1 MMSDPSPMNAY
12 WLGRA
17 TALVDWIKAPTQGG
31 IFSFHNPV
39 SIRWFEDGVLNIT
52 TTCVDRHAATTPD
65 RVAFFYEGEDE
76 TQRQT
81 ITYGQLQD
89 HVCRFANSLKVL
101 GVAKGDRVV
110 IYMPMIPQA
119 VYAML
124 ACARIGAVHSVVF
137 GGFSANALHTR
148 IMDCGA
154 KVVITADGGMRGG
167 KVIAL
172 KAAVDEAIPETPVQ
186 HVVVVRH
193 LGQDIPWTAG
203 RDHDYGDLQKAAAPV
218 CEPEPMKAE
227 DPLFILYTSG
237 STGTPKGVVHTCGGY
252 GVYAA
257 HTMQTVFD
265 PQASDV
271 FWCTA
276 DVGWITGHSY
286 IVYGPLSMGTTQ
298 VLFEGVPTW
307 PDASRWWQMVDRY
320 GVTIF
325 YTAPTAIRTLMRL
338 GLDPL
343 NTTHRSTLRLLGS
356 VGEPIDP
363 EAWHW
368 YHTHIGGGR
377 CPIMDTWWQTET
389 GGILMAPLDRNH
401 QKPGFAA
408 KALPHI
414 QPILLDTHG
423 QPTTDEGNLCFATSW
438 PGQARTLHGDH
449 ARFEK
454 TYFGDFPGFFFSGD
468 GAKRDESGDYRIT
481 GRVDDVINVSG
492 HRLSTAEIEAALD
505 DAHGVIESA
514 VVGVHDPL
522 KGQGIYA
529 FVVLASEVTPSTSLK
544 HQLIDHVK
552 TYISPIAKPDHIQF
566 CEGLPK
572 TRSGKI
578 MRRILRKIAAGES
591 DFGDISTL
599 ANPEVVGALRGGC
612 VGRGAGA

>member
-1 MMSDPSPMNAY
+1 MTTFSPVDAY
-12 WLGRA
+12 WLDRA
-17 TALVDWIKAPTQGG
+17 TDLVDWIKAPTRGG
-31 IFSFHNPV
+31 AFSFRPPV
-39 SIRWFEDGVLNIT
+39 SIGWFDDGVLNVT
-52 TTCVDRHAATTPD
+52 TTCVDRHAAATPD
-65 RVAFFYEGEDE
+65 RVAFFFEGDDPHH
-76 TQRQT
+76 TRR
-81 ITYGQLQD
+81 ITYQQLKD
-89 HVCRFANSLKVL
+89 DVCRFANILKGL
-101 GVAKGDRVV
+101 GVEKGDRVI
-110 IYMPMIPQA
+110 IYMPMIPET

-124 ACARIGAVHSVVF
+124 ACARMGAVHSVVF
-137 GGFSANALHTR
+137 GGFSAHALQSR
-148 IMDCGA
+148 IVDSGA
-154 KVVITADGGMRGG
+154 KVVITADGGLRGG
-167 KVIAL
+167 KVIPL
-172 KAAVDEAIPETPVQ
+172 KAAVDEAVPGTAVQ
-186 HVVVVRH
+186 HVLVVPH
-193 LGQDIPWTAG
+193 LGQEIALVPG
-203 RDHDYGDLQKAAAPV
+203 RDHDYAALQQTASV
-218 CEPEPMKAE
+218 MCDPEPMKAE

-237 STGTPKGVVHTCGGY
+237 STGTPKGVLHTCGGY
-252 GVYAA
+252 LVYAA
-257 HTMQTVFD
+257 HTVQTVFD
-265 PQASDV
+265 PKEDDV

-286 IVYGPLSMGTTQ
+286 IVYGPLARGASQ
-298 VLFEGVPTW
+298 VLYEGVPTW
-307 PDASRWWQMVDRY
+307 PNASRWWQMVDRY

-338 GLDPL
+338 GQDPL

-389 GGILMAPLDRNH
+389 GGILIAPLDREN

-408 KALPHI
+408 KPLPHI
-414 QPILLDTHG
+414 QPVLLDTHG
-423 QPTTDEGNLCFATSW
+423 HPTTEEGNLCFATSW
-438 PGQARTLHGDH
+438 PGQARTLYGDH

-454 TYFGDFPGFFFSGD
+454 TYFGDFPGYYFTGD
-468 GAKRDESGDYRIT
+468 GAKRDADGDYRIT

-514 VVGVHDPL
+514 VVGSPDPL

-529 FVVLASEVTPSTSLK
+529 FVVLASGVIASDALK
-544 HQLIDHVK
+544 KDLMDHVR

-566 CEGLPK
+566 CDGLPK

-578 MRRILRKIAAGES
+578 MRRILRKLAAGET

-599 ANPEVVGALRGGC
+599 ANPEVVAALQIR
-612 VGRGAGA
+612 

>member
-1 MMSDPSPMNAY
+1 MTTFSPVDAY
-12 WLGRA
+12 WLDRA
-17 TALVDWIKAPTQGG
+17 TDLVDWIKTPTQGG
-31 IFSFHNPV
+31 AVSFHTPV
-39 SIRWFEDGVLNIT
+39 SIRWFQDGILNVT
-52 TTCVDRHAATTPD
+52 TTCVDRHAAATPD

-76 TQRQT
+76 AQRQT
-81 ITYGQLQD
+81 ITYRQLKD
-89 HVCRFANSLKVL
+89 EVCRFANSLKAL

-137 GGFSANALHTR
+137 GGFSAHALHTR

-154 KVVITADGGMRGG
+154 KVIITADGGMRGG
-167 KVIAL
+167 KGIAL
-172 KAAVDEAIPETPVQ
+172 KAAVDEAIPETLVQ

-193 LGQDIPWTAG
+193 LGQDIPWAAG
-203 RDHDYGDLQKAAAPV
+203 RDHDYADLQKAASPI
-218 CEPEPMKAE
+218 CDPEPMKAE

-237 STGTPKGVVHTCGGY
+237 STGTPKGVLHTCGGY
-252 GVYAA
+252 LVYAA
-257 HTMQTVFD
+257 HTMQTVFG
-265 PQASDV
+265 AKETDV

-307 PDASRWWQMVDRY
+307 PNASRWWQMVDRY

-377 CPIMDTWWQTET
+377 CPIMDTGWQTET
-389 GGILMAPLDRNH
+389 GGILMAPLDQNN

-414 QPILLDTHG
+414 QPVLLDTHG
-423 QPTTDEGNLCFATSW
+423 QPTQDEGNLCFATSW
-438 PGQARTLHGDH
+438 PGQARTLYGDH

-454 TYFGDFPGFFFSGD
+454 TYFGDFPGFYVSGD
-468 GAKRDESGDYRIT
+468 GAKRDANGDYRIT

-514 VVGVHDPL
+514 VVGSPDPL

-529 FVVLASEVTPSTSLK
+529 FVVLASGVIASDALK
-544 HQLIDHVK
+544 KDLMDHVR

-566 CEGLPK
+566 CDGLPK

-599 ANPEVVGALRGGC
+599 ANPEVVAVLRGG
-612 VGRGAGA
+612 GGSDS